1 MAKRMA
7 LGAVVSVIGLL
18 ALPEAALA
26 AEQPDLVEVAAGTA
40 AVAAGVALFL
50 FLVYGLKVTLG
61 LVKPPPPD
69 EPGEGGHH

>member
-1 MAKRMA
+1 VPKRMA
-7 LGAVVSVIGLL
+7 LGAVVSVLGLL

-40 AVAAGVALFL
+40 AAAAGVALFL
-50 FLVYGLKVTLG
+50 SLIYGLKVTLG
-61 LVKPPPPD
+61 LVKPPPAE